1 MNHSIGILACYPL
14 PAIEAIEEFLAI
26 LQENIFAKSLSFS

>member
-26 LQENIFAKSLSFS
+26 LPRKHLRQELEL